1 MTDVSIT
8 GWTKYATPATYN
20 CQSGG
25 SISATTNNVTIY
37 GDSRYSFVC
46 ARVIGVDLTC
56 CKKIKFAF
64 SSDGHADASMRVWIG
79 TNCFYPGITGGAK
92 SLDVPSGNQTT
103 SQIIILSFS
112 APSGYDSSFASIVKE
127 YVTAITKPTI
137 ALTVSGSPV
146 TYVNSGAEVTLT
158 ATTGVGTCP
167 AVTGWLWQ
175 VGGYSVTY
183 KDGYTNTS
191 NPTIISGTTGG
202 ERSIW
207 ATATNLVGSYS
218 SDHSTLDIY
227 RIPTSIVVLG
237 DTAPIIGIEDTYSL
251 TINWAYYD
259 TIAYT
264 WSVTGGVETTDY
276 TVDGGYNA
284 ATFKFTAVTDTPTK
298 INCSVLVYDPNS
310 DPIGAAVTDYLDIGV
325 LSCVA
330 AFLADKTA
338 LTIVEDVTFTN
349 SSEGT
354 GLTYTWSFPEMVV
367 DTDYS
372 YQSGTDENTKDP
384 VVRFLTPKSF
394 TVVLTVV
401 KSAATCDTETKTDYI
416 VYSSVSAA
424 RMKKDF
430 GILVNNK
437 LYKVK

>member
-8 GWTKYATPATYN
+8 GWAKYELYHTYL
-20 CQSGG
+20 CKSDGSVGVQSNNLTITAGG
-25 SISATTNNVTIY
+25 TGY
-37 GDSRYSFVC
+37 VC
-46 ARVIGVDLTC
+46 ARATSVDLTC
-56 CKKIKFAF
+56 CAKIKYTF
-64 SSDGHADASMRVWIG
+64 SCDYDVSTNVRVWIG
-79 TNCFYPGITGGAK
+79 SGYWYPSVVGGAVEIV
-92 SLDVPSGNQTT
+92 VPSGSQTT
-103 SQIIILSFS
+103 GQIITISYGSSAGKEATFS
-112 APSGYDSSFASIVKE
+112 SIVKE
-127 YVTAITKPTI
+127 YVTSLTKPTI

-330 AFLADKTA
+330 AFSADKTA
-338 LTIVEDVTFTN
+338 PTTVEDVTFTN

-384 VVRFLTPKSF
+384 VVQFLTPKSF

-401 KSAATCDTETKTDYI
+401 KSASTCDTETKTDYI